1 MNYDNHI
8 KIRLQNV
15 ITLLSIDLIWIIF
28 TTSII
33 NDFKN
38 IGLIQMSKTFD
49 SQLQNN
55 MKIELLFDQL
65 FWLDILFNL

>member
-28 TTSII
+28 TISII
-33 NDFKN
+33 NNFKN
-38 IGLIQMSKTFD
+38 IDLIQMSNSFD
-49 SQLQNN
+49 R
-55 MKIELLFDQL
+55 
-65 FWLDILFNL
+65 

>member
-28 TTSII
+28 TISII

-38 IGLIQMSKTFD
+38 IDLIQMSNYFD
-49 SQLQNN
+49 R
-55 MKIELLFDQL
+55 
-65 FWLDILFNL
+65 